1 MNEGFPILTDDN
13 YEVIYDDWKLPQ
25 VEERDH
31 DVAPP
36 GNVPHSS
43 KPDSHQSPHIGPE
56 PTLSHFI
63 FNAYDPST
71 ISPTRFHLNPP

>member
-1 MNEGFPILTDDN
+1 MYFDN
-13 YEVIYDDWKLPQ
+13 HEATCDYYKIPQ

-31 DVAPP
+31 DVAQQ
-36 GNVPHSS
+36 GNVLRNS
-43 KPDSHQSPHIGPE
+43 KLDSRQSPHIGPE